1 MALKRS
7 TKGFGKSVSKPMAS
21 AVGHVEART
30 RQQMVAGQSYEGWR
44 CKNAK
49 CGRVI
54 AIAPSPAGAKQGSRE
69 SEDQLVALKCPHC
82 GDEDLYRWNQRGEH
96 TFEPPPGG

>member
-30 RQQMVAGQSYEGWR
+30 RQQMSAGQSYEGWL
-44 CKNAK
+44 CKNNK
-49 CGRVI
+49 CARVI
-54 AIAPSPAGAKQGSRE
+54 AIAPPPSGARQAPRDT
-69 SEDQLVALKCPHC
+69 EDRLVALKCPHC
-82 GDEDLYRWNQRGEH
+82 GDEDLYHWNQRSEH
-96 TFEPPPGG
+96 TFEPPAGG